1 MMFIAA
7 VAFLAMSCGN
17 KAANTEAATEE
28 VVVEE
33 EVVVADSCEA
43 VADTVVVAEVAE

>member
-7 VAFLAMSCGN
+7 IAFLAMSCGN
-17 KAANTEAATEE
+17 KAANTEAAAEE
-28 VVVEE
+28 AAVVE

-43 VADTVVVAEVAE
+43 VADTVVAEVAE